1 MSLSFVNAAKA
12 KKLNEFFQKH
22 GRIYVVVDATSDE
35 VIVPAFLKGD
45 PALRLVLNMRMPQP
59 IYIREDALESD
70 FSFSGQVYSC
80 RIPMDR
86 IWAAYL
92 PEEDMEHGIVWEEN
106 VPETI
111 KAVVSAVQSLHE
123 DEPTGES
130 SEEKSVEEMPVEE
143 QPVAAADEPV
153 ALPEVD
159 EKKLVGRKVRHLRVV
174 K

>member
-1 MSLSFVNAAKA
+1 MGLSFVNAAKA

-35 VIVPAFLKGD
+35 VIVPNFLKGD

-59 IYIREDALESD
+59 IHIREDALESD
-70 FSFSGQVYSC
+70 FSFSGQVYTC
-80 RIPMDR
+80 RVPMDR

-111 KAVVSAVQSLHE
+111 RAVVNAVRSLQE
-123 DEPTGES
+123 DESGGEP
-130 SEEKSVEEMPVEE
+130 VEEQVVEAKPVEE
-143 QPVAAADEPV
+143 QPVAAADEPETQSE
-153 ALPEVD
+153 ADQNRP
-159 EKKLVGRKVRHLRVV
+159 GRKVRHLRVV

>member
-35 VIVPAFLKGD
+35 VIVPSFLKGD

-59 IYIREDALESD
+59 IHIREDALESD
-70 FSFSGQVYSC
+70 FSFSGQVYTC

-111 KAVVSAVQSLHE
+111 RAVVNAVRSLQE
-123 DEPTGES
+123 DEPAQEQ
-130 SEEKSVEEMPVEE
+130 PVEE
-143 QPVAAADEPV
+143 QPVAAVDEPE
-153 ALPEVD
+153 ALPEAD
-159 EKKLVGRKVRHLRVV
+159 KKSTERKVRHLRVV